1 MALNARVRPHEVR
14 DLESFRRWA
23 AAALPRGLAF
33 LGPDPHH
40 ALGFLDLVPRL
51 HIAAADRPPALDAVE
66 ALGAR
71 CWTPT
76 SRLGQ
81 QEGAAAPGTA
91 APYSRGP
98 STAPGELDGSLESRH
113 AGARTAAVQA
123 AEEREIG
130 RDSASLAA
138 DPDFAS
144 WLAGLGSGE
153 GLPPVAVFKPSHRL
167 EALAQA
173 GGWRLLAAAAGLARQ
188 WENKVAFRAK
198 AAALG
203 LRQPAGL
210 VLGPGD
216 GFAAAA
222 EPLGLPFVLQAPH
235 GYSGAKTLLVDDAA
249 SFTAAR
255 EALRAPRLRAT
266 AWAAGTPLTLNACVT
281 AKGVAMG
288 APCLQVTGVPG
299 LTRHRLG
306 SCGNDWSWP
315 DLSALDLPAYRR
327 VTRIVGEAL
336 GREGFRGF
344 FGLDFVQDP
353 AGSEPW
359 LIEVNPRLV
368 ASASLHAQLELL
380 AGRLPLAA
388 RHLMALLDPAAD
400 ALPMDLHEAPLKGGQ
415 LILHNLGGGP
425 RRWQGSLLA
434 GRLPTTNQEAP
445 AGGAEANSLEPA
457 CLLRQIGPAD
467 FLLLPP
473 PTGREIASGS
483 EWGRIQSRASVTG
496 AAGHPLPGLR
506 RAAAGLLEAW
516 GWPSTPEL
524 SLDVRLQ

>member
-1 MALNARVRPHEVR
+1 MALSARVGPDAVR
-14 DLESFRRWA
+14 DLGGFRRWA
-23 AAALPRGLAF
+23 EAALPRGLAF

-76 SRLGQ
+76 GRLRQ
-81 QEGAAAPGTA
+81 QEGPEAPGTS
-91 APYSRGP
+91 APHSRGP
-98 STAPGELDGSLESRH
+98 SPALGERDGPLESRG
-113 AGARTAAVQA
+113 AGEAIAAVQG

-130 RDSASLAA
+130 RDSVSLAA
-138 DPDFAS
+138 DPDFPS
-144 WLAGLGSGE
+144 WLAGMGSGE

-173 GGWRLLAAAAGLARQ
+173 GGWRLLAAPAGLARQ

-203 LRQPAGL
+203 LRQPAGQ

-222 EPLGLPFVLQAPH
+222 EQLGLPFVLQAPH

-249 SFTAAR
+249 SFAAAR
-255 EALRAPRLRAT
+255 ETLRAPRLRAT
-266 AWAAGTPLTLNACVT
+266 AWAVGMPLTLNACVT

-288 APCLQVTGVPG
+288 APCLQVTGEPG

-315 DLSALDLPAYRR
+315 DLSALDLSAYRR
-327 VTRIVGEAL
+327 VTRIVGEAM
-336 GREGFRGF
+336 GRDGFRGF

-353 AGSEPW
+353 VGSEPW

-400 ALPMDLHEAPLKGGQ
+400 ALPLDFHEAPLKGGQ

-425 RRWQGSLLA
+425 RRWQGRLHA
-434 GRLPTTNQEAP
+434 GRMPTTDQEAP
-445 AGGAEANSLEPA
+445 ADRLEPA

-467 FLLLPP
+467 CLLLPP

-483 EWGRIQSRASVTG
+483 EWGRIQSTASVTG
-496 AAGHPLPGLR
+496 AAGHPLPRLS
-506 RAAAGLLEAW
+506 RAVAGLLEAA
-516 GWPSTPEL
+516 GWPSKPEL
-524 SLDVRLQ
+524 SLDVRPESDFV